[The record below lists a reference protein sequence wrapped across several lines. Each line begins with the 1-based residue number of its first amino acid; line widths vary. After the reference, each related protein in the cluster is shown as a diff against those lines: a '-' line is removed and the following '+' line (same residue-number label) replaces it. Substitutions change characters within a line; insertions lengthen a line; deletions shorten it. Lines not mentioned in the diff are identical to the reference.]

1 MGPVFFTGK
10 TNGCKI
16 EHKRKLFRRFSRG
29 ECSVS
34 ESSETEKGVYYMKKT
49 ISRLPDS
56 ELDIML
62 VLWNHEPPMSRLEIE
77 RVVNEK
83 KDLAPTTI
91 LSLLT
96 RLEKKNFVKVTKQG
110 KMNLYTPLIS
120 QEEYQQSESKSV
132 LEKLYGNSLKKFV
145 ASLYQGKKMNQ
156 DDIKELHDFL
166 EELED
171 KEEDL

>member
-1 MGPVFFTGK
+1 MT
-10 TNGCKI
+10 
-16 EHKRKLFRRFSRG
+16 RK
-29 ECSVS
+29 
-34 ESSETEKGVYYMKKT
+34 
-49 ISRLPDS
+49 
-56 ELDIML
+56 
-62 VLWNHEPPMSRLEIE
+62 EIE

-83 KDLAPTTI
+83 KALAPTTI
-91 LSLLT
+91 HSLLT

>member
-1 MGPVFFTGK
+1 M
-10 TNGCKI
+10 
-16 EHKRKLFRRFSRG
+16 
-29 ECSVS
+29 
-34 ESSETEKGVYYMKKT
+34 
-49 ISRLPDS
+49 
-56 ELDIML
+56 
-62 VLWNHEPPMSRLEIE
+62 
-77 RVVNEK
+77 
-83 KDLAPTTI
+83 
-91 LSLLT
+91 
-96 RLEKKNFVKVTKQG
+96 KVTKQG